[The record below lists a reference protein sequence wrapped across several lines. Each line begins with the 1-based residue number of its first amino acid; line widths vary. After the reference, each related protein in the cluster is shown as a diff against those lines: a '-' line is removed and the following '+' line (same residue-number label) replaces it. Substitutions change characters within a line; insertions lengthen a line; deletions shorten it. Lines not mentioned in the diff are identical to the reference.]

1 MLLIV
6 ICAAIAFVLLALLGL
21 VHFTRARSQE
31 LTESLRRPDMRSGAR
46 IKPEPR

>member
-21 VHFTRARSQE
+21 VHFTRVRSE
-31 LTESLRRPDMRSGAR
+31 ALTESLRQSDAHAAEHSEVTP
-46 IKPEPR
+46 